1 MKLNISNEKNIGD
14 NIFIL
19 WGNNTDSY
27 NWYLTAKENIL
38 TAKILFENSRYAHV
52 IFFMQQCIEC
62 LIKGIFLE
70 TGIIVEPKDI
80 NHKPEKAF
88 ITLYEKIGDT
98 VNKNNCDF
106 INKELD
112 ERKLI
117 SFESK
122 LLFFIRVINNINSQ
136 YEKWLYSGYSVFAK
150 YNYIQNVL
158 FCLSKLFEDTQQNTR
173 YPMNNKNG
181 IILTLPFKLY
191 NTPIIKNKIKSL
203 ISLIENII
211 DIITYGIDFK
221 IENNYGKKDY
231 D

>member
-14 NIFIL
+14 NVSIL
-19 WGNNTDSY
+19 WGNNTDAY
-27 NWYLTAKENIL
+27 NWYFTAKENII
-38 TAKILFENSRYAHV
+38 TAKILFENSRYAHA

-98 VNKNNCDF
+98 INKNNCNF
-106 INKELD
+106 INKKLD
-112 ERKLI
+112 ERKPL
-117 SFESK
+117 SFENK
-122 LLFFIRVINNINSQ
+122 LLFFIGVINNINSQ
-136 YEKWLYSGYSVFAK
+136 YEKWLYSSYSDSAK
-150 YNYIQNVL
+150 YNYIQNTL

-173 YPMNNKNG
+173 YPMNDNNG
-181 IILTLPFKLY
+181 ITLTLPSKLY
-191 NTPIIKNKIKSL
+191 NNPIIKNKIKSL

-211 DIITYGIDFK
+211 DIITYGIDLKKENDYGRK
-221 IENNYGKKDY
+221 I
-231 D
+231 

>member
-19 WGNNTDSY
+19 WGNNTDAY
-27 NWYLTAKENIL
+27 NWYLTAKEDIL
-38 TAKILFENSRYAHV
+38 TSKILFENGRYAHA

-62 LIKGIFLE
+62 LIKGILVE

-88 ITLYEKIGDT
+88 ITLYEKVGDT
-98 VNKNNCDF
+98 VNKSNCDF
-106 INKELD
+106 INNKLE

-122 LLFFIRVINNINSQ
+122 LLFFIGVINDINSQ
-136 YEKWLYSGYSVFAK
+136 YEKWLYSSYSDSAK
-150 YNYIQNVL
+150 YNYIQNIL

-173 YPMNNKNG
+173 YPMNDKNG
-181 IILTLPFKLY
+181 NTLTLPFKLY
-191 NTPIIKNKIKSL
+191 NTSIIKNKIKSL
-203 ISLIENII
+203 ISLIESII
-211 DIITYGIDFK
+211 DIITCGIDFK
-221 IENNYGKKDY
+221 
-231 D
+231 

>member
-14 NIFIL
+14 NVFIL
-19 WGNNTDSY
+19 WGNNTDAY

-38 TAKILFENSRYAHV
+38 TAKILFEKSRYAHA

-98 VNKNNCDF
+98 DNKNNCDF
-106 INKELD
+106 INKKLD
-112 ERKLI
+112 EGKLI

-122 LLFFIRVINNINSQ
+122 LLFFIKVINNITYQ
-136 YEKWLYSGYSVFAK
+136 YEKYAYSSYSDYAK
-150 YNYIQNVL
+150 YSYTQNVL
-158 FCLSKLFEDTQQNTR
+158 FCLSKLFEGTQQNTR
-173 YPMNNKNG
+173 YPINDNNG
-181 IILTLPFKLY
+181 IILTLPFNIY
-191 NTPIIKNKIKSL
+191 NTSIIKDKIESL
-203 ISLIENII
+203 ISLIEKII
-211 DIITYGIDFK
+211 GIITLGIDFK
-221 IENNYGKKDY
+221 IENDY
-231 D
+231 VRKI

>member
-19 WGNNTDSY
+19 WGNNTDAY
-27 NWYLTAKENIL
+27 NWYLTAKEDIL
-38 TAKILFENSRYAHV
+38 TSKILFENGRYAHA

-62 LIKGIFLE
+62 LIKGIFVE

-88 ITLYEKIGDT
+88 ITLYEKVGDT
-98 VNKNNCDF
+98 VNKSNCDF
-106 INKELD
+106 INNKLE

-122 LLFFIRVINNINSQ
+122 LLFFIGVINDINSQ
-136 YEKWLYSGYSVFAK
+136 YEKWLYSSYSDSAK
-150 YNYIQNVL
+150 YNYIQNIL

-173 YPMNNKNG
+173 YPMNDKNG
-181 IILTLPFKLY
+181 NTLTLPFKLY
-191 NTPIIKNKIKSL
+191 NTSIIKNKIKSL
-203 ISLIENII
+203 ISLIESII
-211 DIITYGIDFK
+211 DIIRCGIDFK
-221 IENNYGKKDY
+221 
-231 D
+231 

>member
-19 WGNNTDSY
+19 WGNNTDAY
-27 NWYLTAKENIL
+27 NWYLTAKEDIL
-38 TAKILFENSRYAHV
+38 TSKILFENGRYAHA

-62 LIKGIFLE
+62 LIKGIFVE

-88 ITLYEKIGDT
+88 ITLYEKVGDT
-98 VNKNNCDF
+98 VNKSNCDF
-106 INKELD
+106 INNKLE

-122 LLFFIRVINNINSQ
+122 LLFFIGVINDINSQ
-136 YEKWLYSGYSVFAK
+136 YEKWLYSSYSDSAK
-150 YNYIQNVL
+150 YNYIQNIL

-173 YPMNNKNG
+173 YPMNDKNG
-181 IILTLPFKLY
+181 NTLTLPFKLY
-191 NTPIIKNKIKSL
+191 NTSIIKNKIKSL
-203 ISLIENII
+203 ISLIESII
-211 DIITYGIDFK
+211 P
-221 IENNYGKKDY
+221 
-231 D
+231 

>member
-19 WGNNTDSY
+19 WGNNTDAY
-27 NWYLTAKENIL
+27 NWYLTAKEDIL
-38 TAKILFENSRYAHV
+38 TSKILFENGRYAHA

-62 LIKGIFLE
+62 LIKGIFVE

-88 ITLYEKIGDT
+88 ITLYEKVGDT
-98 VNKNNCDF
+98 VNKSNCDF
-106 INKELD
+106 INNKLE

-122 LLFFIRVINNINSQ
+122 LLFFIGVINDINSQ
-136 YEKWLYSGYSVFAK
+136 YEKWLYSSYSDSAK
-150 YNYIQNVL
+150 YNYIQNIL

-173 YPMNNKNG
+173 YPMNDKMV
-181 IILTLPFKLY
+181 IH
-191 NTPIIKNKIKSL
+191 
-203 ISLIENII
+203 
-211 DIITYGIDFK
+211 
-221 IENNYGKKDY
+221 
-231 D
+231 